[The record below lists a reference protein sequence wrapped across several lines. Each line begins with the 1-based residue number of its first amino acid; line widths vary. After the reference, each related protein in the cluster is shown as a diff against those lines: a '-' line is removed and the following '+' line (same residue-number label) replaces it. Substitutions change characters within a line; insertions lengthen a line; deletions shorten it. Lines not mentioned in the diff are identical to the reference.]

1 MITFNNY
8 SAEILQL
15 AAMKFRVKLPVIFV
29 LIGILTI
36 LSSSAQPFDTL
47 RVMSYNLT
55 NYGNTIDAC
64 TNTTNGPALKNPEFK
79 NIMKYVMPDILGVCE
94 MNTNPAFAN
103 NFLNNVL
110 NTDGITYYK
119 KSNQQV
125 EPSGTLTSIL
135 YYNSDKLVLN
145 KQSYASTSPR
155 LTHHYRL
162 YLKTDQLANSDT
174 VWINVLAG
182 HLKAGNT
189 AADATERGNA
199 ATTIRNFLNGFNR
212 KENCLIMGD
221 FNTYRSSEAAYQ
233 NLTAAGTKPAYQFQ
247 DPVNRVGS
255 WTTNS
260 AYSDV
265 HTQCPSLNYN
275 SGCYSGGGLDDRF
288 DFILMNRH
296 MLNDSAGLKYITGT
310 YKALGNDGSH
320 YNKSITDSP
329 TNNSA
334 PSAVLQS
341 LYKGSDHLPV
351 VARLRVAGSF
361 TTATRSIRKTQ
372 QFDMEVSGNQ
382 LLVQG
387 VEDGHRSHLLFTD
400 VNGKVLWE
408 GDQTII
414 GSHLE
419 IPSEVRTGGLVFVK
433 CSTDNH
439 FFSSLKFLRIKY

>member
-1 MITFNNY
+1 MNY
-8 SAEILQL
+8 RI
-15 AAMKFRVKLPVIFV
+15 KFPVAFV
-29 LIGILTI
+29 LSGIFTILT
-36 LSSSAQPFDTL
+36 STAQPYDTL

-64 TNTTNGPALKNPEFK
+64 TNATNGPAIKNPEFK
-79 NIMKYVMPDILGVCE
+79 TIVKYVMPDILGVCE
-94 MNTNPAFAN
+94 MNTNPVFAN
-103 NFLNNVL
+103 NFMNNVL

-125 EPSGTLTSIL
+125 EPAGTLTSIL
-135 YYNSDKLVLN
+135 YYNSEKLVLN

-155 LTHHYRL
+155 LTHHFRL
-162 YLKTDQLANSDT
+162 YLKTNQLVNGDT

-189 AADATERGNA
+189 AADATDRANS
-199 ATTIRNFLNGFNR
+199 ATTIRNFLNGFSK

-221 FNTYRSSEAAYQ
+221 FNTYRSSEVAFQ
-233 NLTAAGTKPAYQFQ
+233 NLTAAGTKPAYQFL

-255 WTTNS
+255 WTSNS

-265 HTQCPSLNYN
+265 HTQCPSNGLNP
-275 SGCYSGGGLDDRF
+275 GCYSGGGLDDRF

-296 MLNDSAGLKYITGT
+296 MLNDSSGLKFITGT

-320 YNKSITDSP
+320 YNKSIIESP

-341 LYKGSDHLPV
+341 LYKASDHLPV
-351 VARLRVAGSF
+351 IAWLRVAGSF
-361 TTATRSIRKTQ
+361 ITGTKSNEKARR
-372 QFDMEVSGNQ
+372 FDLEVSGDQ

-387 VEDGHRSHLLFTD
+387 VEDGIRSHLLFTD
-400 VNGKVLWE
+400 VNGKLLWE
-408 GDQTII
+408 GDQLIVD
-414 GSHLE
+414 SHLR
-419 IPSEVRTGGLVFVK
+419 IPSQVDADGLVFVK
-433 CSTDNH
+433 CSTENH
-439 FFSSLKFLRIKY
+439 FFSTLKFLRIKY

>member
-1 MITFNNY
+1 MNLRI
-8 SAEILQL
+8 
-15 AAMKFRVKLPVIFV
+15 KFPVAFV
-29 LIGILTI
+29 LFGIFTILT
-36 LSSSAQPFDTL
+36 STAQPFDTL

-79 NIMKYVMPDILGVCE
+79 NIVKHVMPDILGVCE

-103 NFLNNVL
+103 NFMNNVL

-135 YYNSDKLVLN
+135 YYDSEKLVLN

-155 LTHHYRL
+155 LTHHFRL
-162 YLKTDQLANSDT
+162 YLKTNQLATGDT
-174 VWINVLAG
+174 VWINVLAC

-189 AADATERGNA
+189 AADATDRANS
-199 ATTIRNFLNGFNR
+199 ATAIRNFLNGFSK

-221 FNTYRSSEAAYQ
+221 FNTYRSSEAAFQ
-233 NLTAAGTKPAYQFQ
+233 NLTATGTKPAYQFQ

-255 WTTNS
+255 WTANS
-260 AYSDV
+260 TYSDV
-265 HTQCPSLNYN
+265 HTQCPSVSYN

-320 YNKSITDSP
+320 YNKNITDSP

-341 LYKGSDHLPV
+341 LYKASDHLPV
-351 VARLRVAGSF
+351 IARLRVNSTF
-361 TTATRSIRKTQ
+361 ITANKPNQNAVRFQ
-372 QFDMEVSGNQ
+372 MEVAGDQ
-382 LLVQG
+382 LLVHG
-387 VEDGHRSHLLFTD
+387 VEDGIRTHLLFSD

-408 GDQTII
+408 GEETIRD
-414 GSHLE
+414 SQLP
-419 IPSEVRTGGLVFVK
+419 IPVEAWTSGLVFVK
-433 CSTDNH
+433 CSTGNH
-439 FFSSLKFLRIKY
+439 FFSTLKFLRVKY